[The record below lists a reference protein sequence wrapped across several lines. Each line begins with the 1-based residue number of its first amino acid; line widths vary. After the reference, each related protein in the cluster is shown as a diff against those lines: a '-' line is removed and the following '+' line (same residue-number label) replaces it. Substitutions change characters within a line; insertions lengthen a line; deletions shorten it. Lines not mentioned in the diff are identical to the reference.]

1 MSQELILGASL
12 LLIPAAVLA
21 AVEFNVARKRRHAR
35 NLAQRSK
42 SNDQRTG
49 DVG

>member
-1 MSQELILGASL
+1 MSQEIIIGASL
-12 LLIPAAVLA
+12 LLIPALILA
-21 AVEFNVARKRRHAR
+21 GVEWQTARKRRQAR

-42 SNDQRTG
+42 ARERGTG